1 MFQVRPDQLVLM
13 FADASGAIS
22 YQYDGWRFAEANV
35 YTQHAMGPGLVDL
48 ETARIGGETYISKS
62 SSLKIDLTA
71 VIITKK
77 KNKELFRKLCSID
90 TFDTVHVCSILLEH
104 DIMGSTLK
112 R

>member
-1 MFQVRPDQLVLM
+1 M

-77 KNKELFRKLCSID
+77 KTTRNYSENYALSIPL
-90 TFDTVHVCSILLEH
+90 TRCMYAQYYLNMISWVRLLSV
-104 DIMGSTLK
+104 DFQ
-112 R
+112 